1 MRANPP
7 GETPPMPAV
16 DCHAHVFNLKRFP
29 FQDSRGFDIAPNEHG
44 SAEDYVS
51 VLDAHGVSHALL
63 VNPLGG
69 YGIDNRCMLAAIAE
83 HPGRFKGISLL
94 PPEATDPQ
102 IKTMVDG
109 GVIGIRFNLNFEKSP
124 SLYGKPGERALA
136 VAREVGWLVQVHY
149 EGETIIPA
157 LPILLKSGVT
167 IVVDHFGRPEVAHG
181 VSQPGFQA
189 LLELGRQGGVV
200 KLSAGFR
207 ASQDQP
213 GYADL
218 DPFAAALL
226 ENFGLDRCV
235 WGSDW
240 PFLRARSR
248 VDYGPQ
254 LAALKRWVPD
264 SANLDRILWQNPS
277 RIFGFQA

>member
-1 MRANPP
+1 
-7 GETPPMPAV
+7 MPAV
-16 DCHAHVFNLKRFP
+16 DSHAHVFDLKRFP
-29 FQDSRGFDIAPNEHG
+29 VQDSRGFDIGPNEQG
-44 SAEDYVS
+44 TAEDYVA

-63 VNPLGG
+63 INPLGG

-83 HPGRFKGISLL
+83 YPGRFKGISLL
-94 PPEATDPQ
+94 PPDATDAQ
-102 IKTMVDG
+102 IKAMVDG

-124 SLYGKPGERALA
+124 PLYGKAGERALA
-136 VAREVGWLVQVHY
+136 IARDIGWLVQVHY
-149 EGETIIPA
+149 EGETIVPA
-157 LPILLKSGVT
+157 LPVLLASKLPV
-167 IVVDHFGRPEVAHG
+167 VVDHFGRPEVSYG
-181 VSQPGFQA
+181 VMQPGFQA

-207 ASQDQP
+207 ASQVQP
-213 GYADL
+213 SYADL

-226 ENFGLDRCV
+226 EHFTIDRCV

-254 LAALKRWVPD
+254 FAALARWVPD
-264 SANLDRILWQNPS
+264 TQDRQRILWTNPS
-277 RIFGFQA
+277 RIFGFKAIP

>member
-1 MRANPP
+1 
-7 GETPPMPAV
+7 MPAV

-29 FQDSRGFDIAPNEHG
+29 VQDSRGFDIASNEQG
-44 SAEDYVS
+44 SAEDYVA

-63 VNPLGG
+63 INPLGG

-94 PPEATDPQ
+94 PPDVTDAQ
-102 IKTMVDG
+102 IKAMVDG

-124 SLYGKPGERALA
+124 SLYGKAGERALA
-136 VAREVGWLVQVHY
+136 IARDTGWLVQVHY
-149 EGETIIPA
+149 EGETIVPA
-157 LPILLKSGVT
+157 LPVLVASKLTV
-167 IVVDHFGRPEVAHG
+167 VVDHFGRPEVSRG
-181 VSQPGFQA
+181 VEQPGFQA
-189 LLELGRQGGVV
+189 LLELGRQGGIV

-207 ASQDQP
+207 ASQDQSR
-213 GYADL
+213 YADL

-226 ENFGLDRCV
+226 KHFTVNRCV

-254 LAALKRWVPD
+254 LTALARWVPD
-264 SANLDRILWQNPS
+264 AGDRERVLWTNPS
-277 RIFGFQA
+277 RIFGFKAGRHPG